1 LEKHKEKDGE
11 TESEGVGERQRHA
24 NYAIFMYMPEL
35 WKCIEVHDAADVA
48 AAAAA
53 VDEA

>member
-11 TESEGVGERQRHA
+11 RESGRVGEWQQHA

-35 WKCIEVHDAADVA
+35 WMCIEVHDADVA